1 MFCQKNF
8 FTASE
13 VIDAKSFASIH
24 LVEYSI
30 VTTANLLPLAR
41 VAESQQGPHLIFGV
55 AISEVSFVSLPK
67 VFLEVVKSFDR
78 PHMFW

>member
-1 MFCQKNF
+1 
-8 FTASE
+8 
-13 VIDAKSFASIH
+13 
-24 LVEYSI
+24 
-30 VTTANLLPLAR
+30 
-41 VAESQQGPHLIFGV
+41 V